1 MILGDVSFNLRSS
14 PPCSATRTTEVVTTI
29 TLAIRH
35 HSQLAGLFMKLA
47 LGNACRLPLRTWLS
61 SVHLITDTDLVSLNN
76 YQISFE
82 QRGKGKLRIIYT
94 PQSRVVFS
102 SCIFLQNSCG
112 KRLNQRSTCRSMSL
126 HMRVGG

>member
-1 MILGDVSFNLRSS
+1 MFIQPTIITTMFRDPHHRSGHNYHLSYPPSLPARRSRHEIGTGERASF
-14 PPCSATRTTEVVTTI
+14 A
-29 TLAIRH
+29 
-35 HSQLAGLFMKLA
+35 
-47 LGNACRLPLRTWLS
+47 LRTWQS

-94 PQSRVVFS
+94 PNSCVVFS